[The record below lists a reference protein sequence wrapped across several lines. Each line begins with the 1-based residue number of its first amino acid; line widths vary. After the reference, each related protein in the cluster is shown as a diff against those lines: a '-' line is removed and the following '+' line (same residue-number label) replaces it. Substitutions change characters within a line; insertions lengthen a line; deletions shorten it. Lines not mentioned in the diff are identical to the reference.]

1 MSFPPIPLWMWF
13 HISGD
18 FVAVIPNSEGNTT
31 IFSVNNFIVL
41 LNLLSAKKVSHR
53 SLTFPVFSQ
62 LQAFALSR
70 TERGVSSL
78 SLATYLQ
85 VLPCME
91 EGLNSLAPV
100 IRWAWKSGCPPK
112 ICLYRLNLCILAAL
126 SQPFPNFPKVV
137 SFITVFPP
145 LNMLQPGQCM

>member
-62 LQAFALSR
+62 LQAFALSI

-78 SLATYLQ
+78 SLATYLH
-85 VLPCME
+85 VLPCVE

-100 IRWAWKSGCPPK
+100 IRRA
-112 ICLYRLNLCILAAL
+112 
-126 SQPFPNFPKVV
+126 
-137 SFITVFPP
+137 
-145 LNMLQPGQCM
+145 